1 MAYTEIHPIT
11 ATVHKAIAYI
21 CNPEKTDD
29 KLLVSSFGCAPET
42 AHVDFAFTRQN
53 APIQSPNLA
62 YHMIQAF
69 KPGEVSPEEAHK
81 IGQELANRLLKD
93 KYSYVIS
100 THIDKGH
107 VHNHI
112 IFNAVDNEEYQHY
125 DDCTKSYYHIR
136 QLSDKLCREHNL
148 SVIEEQSG
156 RRGKT
161 WYEWKQGEDSWKQ
174 QLRRDINKS
183 VQITDTFEEF
193 LAFMRAKGYQIK
205 LGKYISF
212 CPPGRE
218 KFVRGSVKSLGKN
231 YTKEKIQERIVK
243 EPKTKM
249 GVAQYRLQYL
259 ISMSPEMLAQEDNV
273 GMKRWM
279 TKENLKRA
287 AETYNQMVERGI
299 HTLEELDEKIGNIGE
314 QQKELKTSLKHQE
327 QQRKELKEVSKY
339 LKQYQSTS
347 QVYKQYKKAYF
358 KDRFFREHEQE
369 IIIHGAAKNYLNQH
383 GIDPTK
389 VSAEKLNM
397 QMERLVENKEKI
409 KEESRKLQYEHKTL
423 QKMKDN
429 MEMYLQIN
437 EVEPKQ
443 VKTVAKEH

>member
-81 IGQELANRLLKD
+81 IGQELADRLLKD

-125 DDCTKSYYHIR
+125 NDGKKNYYHIR
-136 QLSDKLCREHNL
+136 HLSDGLCREHDL
-148 SVIEEQSG
+148 SVIKEQSG

-193 LAFMRAKGYQIK
+193 LTFMRAKGYQIK

-212 CPPGRE
+212 CPPGKE

-243 EPKTKM
+243 EPKTRM
-249 GVAQYRLQYL
+249 GVAQCRLQYL
-259 ISMSPEMLAQEDNV
+259 ISMPSEMLAQESNT

-279 TKENLKRA
+279 TKENLKRV
-287 AETYNQMVERGI
+287 AETYNQMVEQGI
-299 HTLEELDEKIGNIGE
+299 HTLEELDDKIGNLSE
-314 QQKELKTSLKHQE
+314 QQKELKNSLKERE
-327 QQRKELKEVSKY
+327 QQLKRLNEVTKY
-339 LKQYQSTS
+339 LKQYHATKNT
-347 QVYKQYKKAYF
+347 YKQYKQAYF
-358 KDRFFREHEQE
+358 KERFFREHEAD
-369 IIIHGAAKNYLNQH
+369 IIIHGAAKNYLRQQ
-383 GIDPTK
+383 GIVPETLDM
-389 VSAEKLNM
+389 EKLNTQEKNIM
-397 QMERLVENKEKI
+397 QSKDSLKS
-409 KEESRKLQYEHKTL
+409 ESKKLQTNVRLL
-423 QKMKDN
+423 QKMRDN
-429 MEMYLQIN
+429 MREYLQA
-437 EVEPKQ
+437 EEPERGRLKLTEK
-443 VKTVAKEH
+443 VY